1 MKIRWNNTSKTSA
14 TGNTY
19 RTVSFYFQYPSLPEK
34 QQHNKV
40 ANKRAAKIWVQWFK
54 GYSWFSLEGCFWSES
69 QEFPQTWADLSHTVG
84 TNRLQRMDWDVGSRS
99 LGFNAHCTSRENL
112 PPLCLEWANG
122 YHCGKQS
129 VSVMQSASTPSLH
142 FLEHDC

>member
-1 MKIRWNNTSKTSA
+1 MKIRWNSTSKTSA

-19 RTVSFYFQYPSLPEK
+19 RTVSFYFQYTSLPEK

-40 ANKRAAKIWVQWFK
+40 ANKRATKIWVQWFR

-69 QEFPQTWADLSHTVG
+69 QEFPQTWADLSQTVG
-84 TNRLQRMDWDVGSRS
+84 TNRLQRMDWNIGSRS
-99 LGFNAHCTSRENL
+99 LGFNARCTSRENL

-129 VSVMQSASTPSLH
+129 VSVMLSASTPSLH